1 MLLCPWNLPGKG
13 TGVGCYFLLQR
24 IFPTQGSKP
33 GLPHCRQMLYHLS
46 HQGSLQLM
54 AAEPMQGVVGRN
66 RARTGDHQAVH
77 VEGPTSDYGCQ
88 DFQLQI
94 ILDPCLYFPFICYLH
109 LFSGFCQFIYIYPTS
124 LPKRCHAAHIREHR
138 HPPGGRIL
146 PFPSSLCPLSSFYY
160 LIFTDHIFEPTA
172 LP

>member
-1 MLLCPWNLPGKG
+1 
-13 TGVGCYFLLQR
+13 
-24 IFPTQGSKP
+24 
-33 GLPHCRQMLYHLS
+33 
-46 HQGSLQLM
+46 M
-54 AAEPMQGVVGRN
+54 AAEPKQGAVGRS

-77 VEGPTSDYGCQ
+77 AEGPTSDYGRQ

-109 LFSGFCQFIYIYPTS
+109 LFSGFCQFIYIYPTL

-146 PFPSSLCPLSSFYY
+146 PFPSSLCPLSSITSS
-160 LIFTDHIFEPTA
+160 LQIIFLNL
-172 LP
+172 LPFPNFTPAMSSYPQSTV